1 MRVSTITVACVLAVC
16 GLAAPAPQQSVVRIG
31 HDRDGPASSVSDEL
45 SSVEEDESSHDE
57 VTSVEETDSDEPESE
72 TETETE
78 KETENESET
87 ETEET
92 EKVTSDGELGSE
104 SEDEPSRSTVFVDGS
119 TKIVSESGTNEDS
132 EISSSSRLYVSLA
145 LVGAS
150 VLLSAF

>member
-1 MRVSTITVACVLAVC
+1 MRVSTVTVACVLAVC

-72 TETETE
+72 TE

-87 ETEET
+87 EKESEKVT

-132 EISSSSRLYVSLA
+132 ETSSSSRLYVSLA

>member
-45 SSVEEDESSHDE
+45 SVEDESSHDE

-72 TETETE
+72 SEKETENESE

-87 ETEET
+87 ET

-132 EISSSSRLYVSLA
+132 ETSSSSRLYVSLA